1 MKPTLTLLAA
11 LLLAPLATLHAENQ
25 PAKKPNILIILADD
39 LGYADWPGH
48 AARDLTVPNLEKLAQ
63 AGVSFSQGYVSA
75 PQCSPSRAGL
85 LTGRYQQRFG
95 HENNGCTQATFTAG
109 AKTLAE
115 HLRPA
120 GYATA
125 AFGKWHLGDALPS
138 HRPLSRGFDESFG
151 FGEYQKAFRDGTL
164 AFAGAA
170 DSPRAFNA
178 QVFAS
183 RAADFVEAHASQPW
197 CIYLALHEPH
207 VDLEPTEAS
216 ATLTR
221 NSSSDPLRQKC
232 LAVMH
237 DVDTA
242 VGIIMDKL
250 RALGLEQDTLVFY
263 LSDNGAPTDE
273 AVDDGP
279 EPAGGKAGKE
289 DDKAGN
295 GSRNDPLRGRKGL
308 VWEGGIRVPF
318 VVSWPGKIPGG
329 SVHTQPA
336 MTIDILPTIANAIGA
351 RMPARR
357 IDGNDIGPWLRRPD
371 SIAPDREFWHY
382 YLINELQAVRVG
394 NWKLVLPHTY
404 RTMDSQVPGKGGTP
418 GKYRNVPT
426 PAALYD
432 LSTDPGER
440 HDLSAARPL
449 VVRRLME
456 AAMRARR
463 ELGDRLV
470 GANGTGNR
478 EPGRI

>member
-1 MKPTLTLLAA
+1 MKPTLTLLTA
-11 LLLAPLATLHAENQ
+11 LVLAPLATLHAENQ
-25 PAKKPNILIILADD
+25 PARKPNILIILADD

-95 HENNGCTQATFTAG
+95 HENNGCSQATFTAG

-125 AFGKWHLGDALPS
+125 AYGKWHLGDALPS
-138 HRPLSRGFDESFG
+138 HRPVSRGFDESFG
-151 FGEYQKAFRDGTL
+151 YGEYQKAFRDGTL
-164 AFAGAA
+164 GFPGAA
-170 DSPRAFNA
+170 TSPQAFNA
-178 QVFAS
+178 QVFAR
-183 RAADFVEAHASQPW
+183 RAADFIQAHASQPW

-250 RALGLEQDTLVFY
+250 RALGLEQDTLIFY

-279 EPAGGKAGKE
+279 DPAGGKAGKE

-318 VVSWPGKIPGG
+318 VVSWPGHIPGG
-329 SVHTQPA
+329 QTNHQPV
-336 MTIDILPTIANAIGA
+336 ISLDILPTALAAAGA
-351 RMPARR
+351 APL
-357 IDGNDIGPWLRRPD
+357 DGTQLDGVNLLPLLEGKERNLPERTLYWRY
-371 SIAPDREFWHY
+371 ADRD
-382 YLINELQAVRVG
+382 LLAVREG
-394 NWKLVLPHTY
+394 KWKLI
-404 RTMDSQVPGKGGTP
+404 KCKTP
-418 GKYRNVPT
+418 STQLFDLEADPSEAT
-426 PAALYD
+426 D
-432 LSTDPGER
+432 LSTQHPE
-440 HDLSAARPL
+440 
-449 VVRRLME
+449 VVRRLQATWDKWNSEMKAPINDPKPDKPAKE
-456 AAMRARR
+456 KSKK
-463 ELGDRLV
+463 EK
-470 GANGTGNR
+470 
-478 EPGRI
+478 P